1 MNPKKGWEK
10 NGIFR
15 MAHEKV
21 IGMIFDKCKT
31 MDEEN
36 KLYEFLF
43 NRQINSMQKKT
54 EKQRLAYEQRKIK
67 AKEDRK
73 AAKPDGKSEA
83 A

>member
-1 MNPKKGWEK
+1 MSPKKGWEK

-21 IGMIFDKCKT
+21 IEMIFDKCKT

-43 NRQINSMQKKT
+43 NRQVNSMKKKT
-54 EKQRLAYEQRKIK
+54 DKQRIAYEERKLK
-67 AKEDRK
+67 AKADRQALK
-73 AAKPDGKSEA
+73 AAGKSEA

>member
-1 MNPKKGWEK
+1 MSPKKGWEK

-43 NRQINSMQKKT
+43 NRQINMMQKKT

-73 AAKPDGKSEA
+73 ALKSDGKSEA